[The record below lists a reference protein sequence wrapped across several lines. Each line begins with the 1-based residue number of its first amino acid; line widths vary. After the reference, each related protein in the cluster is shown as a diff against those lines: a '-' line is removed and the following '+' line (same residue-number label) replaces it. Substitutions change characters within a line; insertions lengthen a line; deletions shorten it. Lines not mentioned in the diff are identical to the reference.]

1 MRMYVL
7 LLVFSLLVKESLLL
21 NILRVTIPTYRVR
34 GQTATLECDYELGAD
49 TLYSVKWYR
58 DNEEFYRYMPQ
69 NDPVKHAYKLEGI
82 KVDLQK
88 SDAKRVVLHPLMLK
102 STGLYRCEV
111 SAEAPSFASVAGEG
125 RMEVIYLPKEGPRI
139 TGNEQENRRGDSL
152 FLNCTSSRSYPA
164 AVLSW
169 DIDGEK
175 VTDPDLLVEYPPMLH
190 QHGLMSTALGLRVPV
205 GRTMQV
211 RCTARVAP
219 AWREGSEAVVGN
231 SQLADSKE
239 AMLLVRSS
247 SESSKISV
255 ILLTLCLALFLSA
268 LTKSVT

>member
-7 LLVFSLLVKESLLL
+7 LAVISLLIKESLLL
-21 NILRVTIPTYRVR
+21 RMVQVSVPTYRVR
-34 GQTATLECDYELGAD
+34 GQVAQLECDYELGAD
-49 TLYSVKWYR
+49 KLYSVKWYR
-58 DNEEFYRYMPQ
+58 DNEEFYRYMPKY
-69 NDPVKHAYKLEGI
+69 DPPKHAYKLEGI

-88 SDAKRVVLHPLMLK
+88 SDDQRVTLHQVTLK
-102 STGLYRCEV
+102 SSGLYRCEV
-111 SAEAPSFASVAGEG
+111 SAEAPSFASAAGEG
-125 RMEVIYLPKEGPRI
+125 RMEVIYLPREGPRI

-152 FLNCTSSRSYPA
+152 FLNCTSGRSYPA

-175 VTDPDLLVEYPPMLH
+175 VTDPSLLVEYPPIQH
-190 QHGLMSTALGLRVPV
+190 SHGLLSAALGLRVPA
-205 GRTMQV
+205 GRSMEV

-247 SESSKISV
+247 SQASTLSV
-255 ILLTLCLALFLSA
+255 MLLTLSLAQFLTS
-268 LTKSVT
+268 LMQSET